1 MDTITRREFTERL
14 VALCVRS
21 GLRAAPR
28 KARDRHI
35 LLKGIA
41 LSLDL
46 KAEYTE
52 EEMNESLKSWLNEV
66 GGTLRRFGHVRL
78 RRLLIDEEYL
88 GRSKD
93 GSRYWVA
100 LGSRHHPTFE
110 PGVQEVD
117 VLGAIRLDREEQ
129 ENRKQMYMQ
138 RGASSRALRDVP
150 TPPNTLSSAAP
161 LNTKE

>member
-1 MDTITRREFTERL
+1 MDTITQKEFTERL
-14 VALCVRS
+14 VDLCVRS
-21 GLRAAPR
+21 DLRGAPR
-28 KARDRHI
+28 KTRDRHI

-52 EEMNESLKSWLNEV
+52 SEINDRLKSWLEEV
-66 GGTLRRFGHVRL
+66 GGTIRRLGHVRL

-100 LGSRHHPTFE
+100 FGSRNHPAFE
-110 PGVQEVD
+110 LGVMNVD
-117 VLGAIRLDREEQ
+117 VHEVIQHGKEEK
-129 ENRKQMYMQ
+129 EHRKRMYME
-138 RGASSRALRDVP
+138 RCTSS
-150 TPPNTLSSAAP
+150 
-161 LNTKE
+161 

>member
-1 MDTITRREFTERL
+1 MSTITRKEFTERI
-14 VALCVRS
+14 VELCIKS
-21 GLRAAPR
+21 GLRGAPR
-28 KARDRHI
+28 KTRDRHI

-52 EEMNESLKSWLNEV
+52 EEMNERLKSWLNEV

-100 LGSRHHPTFE
+100 LASRNHLDFAPD
-110 PGVQEVD
+110 VKDVD
-117 VLGAIRLDREEQ
+117 VLEVIRLGKEDAEH
-129 ENRKQMYMQ
+129 RKQMYMK
-138 RGASSRALRDVP
+138 RREDS
-150 TPPNTLSSAAP
+150 
-161 LNTKE
+161 